1 MVDLLETIEF
11 LTPYFSTVEE
21 VVQVMSFFVGGFI
34 GIYII
39 IMILK
44 FLTLR
49 KIFKSHKEI
58 IVELKRIEKKVD
70 GLTQQKT
77 KKHSKKK

>member
-1 MVDLLETIEF
+1 MADLQKTIEF

-70 GLTQQKT
+70 DLTPA
-77 KKHSKKK
+77 KKSSKKKS